1 MAEYIKRAAQNLK
14 TTYPFLT
21 NEDVE
26 ALLEISQYRIFR
38 NKEVLIKSGQNNQIS
53 FFILKGMVRGYF
65 INKKGEEK
73 NIFLRPEHTISGAPE
88 CLFNDRSTKYTFE
101 SILETEIL
109 VFKYDELKALGR
121 KYPNL
126 IQVNFEALQENVLT
140 LISRVESLI
149 DLTPEERYEALLE
162 RSPQFFQTAFNKHI
176 ANYLGITA
184 VSLSRII
191 KRRSKSNN

>member
-1 MAEYIKRAAQNLK
+1 MSKFIEIAKQILK
-14 TTYPFLT
+14 STYPFLT
-21 NEDVE
+21 DDDVK
-26 ALLEISQYRIFR
+26 ALLGISQYRVFH
-38 NKEVLIKSGQNNQIS
+38 NKEVIIKRGQNSKTS

-73 NIFLRPEHTISGAPE
+73 NIFLRPEHTITGAPE
-88 CLFNDRSTKYTFE
+88 SLFHNQPTKYTFE
-101 SILETEIL
+101 SILETELL
-109 VFKYDELKALGR
+109 VFKFNELQALGR
-121 KYPNL
+121 KHPNL
-126 IQVNFEALQENVLT
+126 IQVNIEGLQENILT

-162 RSPQFFQTAFNKHI
+162 RSPQFFRTAFNKHI